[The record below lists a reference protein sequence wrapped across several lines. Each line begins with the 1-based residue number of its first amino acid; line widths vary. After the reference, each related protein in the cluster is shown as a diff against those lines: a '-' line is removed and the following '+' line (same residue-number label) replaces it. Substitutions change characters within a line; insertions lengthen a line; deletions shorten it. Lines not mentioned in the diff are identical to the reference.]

1 MRLPKINSST
11 LLVNGLTGIASLLYL
26 GAQYFLSNQDTL
38 SALVG
43 QNHAVTT
50 ALVCNLVTIICRL
63 YNNAGP
69 RKPIEMRD
77 PKKALETLTGKDDE
91 SSLPKPPI
99 STDTTPK
106 ENFDCAPQPERT
118 TSDQTDTD
126 SQDSQDPVP
135 PANTDKG
142 IA

>member
-1 MRLPKINSST
+1 MRFPKINSST
-11 LLVNGLTGIASLLYL
+11 LLVNGLTGIASLIYL

-77 PKKALETLTGKDDE
+77 PKKALETLTGKDDD

-106 ENFDCAPQPERT
+106 ENFDSSAQVDKPSSVQE
-118 TSDQTDTD
+118 SD
-126 SQDSQDPVP
+126 DSQDPVP
-135 PANTDKG
+135 PANNDKG